1 MVVRL
6 LLSLCAK
13 GYGVG
18 FKNAFLHH
26 PHTPYHNNYR
36 YYNHRKEKTSPFGLK
51 NRDRFSMQR

>member
-36 YYNHRKEKTSPFGLK
+36 YYKHQKEKPTALKSLK
-51 NRDRFSMQR
+51 NRVT

>member
-36 YYNHRKEKTSPFGLK
+36 YYNHRKAKTSPFGLK
-51 NRDRFSMQR
+51 NRD